1 MTASFLGEIILYPI
15 KSVGGISVKQWPVV
29 KTGLLYDRQWM
40 LIDEHGQFL
49 SQRKLPK
56 MALIK
61 TAIQDDQLMVSAP
74 TMTDLSIALKPAEG
88 EWLEANVWEYTGQ
101 ARSVSA
107 EVDQWFSQFL
117 ELPCRLVYHPE
128 ESLRSVDPDYALDTD
143 SVAFSDGF
151 PFLLVSENSLNV
163 LNESAQLNLT
173 MARFRPNL
181 VVTGCKAYA
190 EDAWREIRIAEIDF
204 RLPKPCSRCSIPA
217 IDPDTALIEKAP
229 LTALNNTRKW
239 QNKVYFGQNAIHNQ
253 TGFLSVGDEVHINK
267 LGEQQPPL

>member
-1 MTASFLGEIILYPI
+1 MIQSFLSEIILYPI
-15 KSVGGISVKQWPVV
+15 KSLAGISVKQWPVV
-29 KTGLLYDRQWM
+29 KTGLMYDRQWM
-40 LIDEHGQFL
+40 LIDEQGQFL

-61 TAIQDDQLMVSAP
+61 TAILGEQFIVSAP
-74 TMTDLSIALKPAEG
+74 AMLDLSISLKPAIG
-88 EWLEANVWEYTGQ
+88 EWLEATVWEYTGQ
-101 ARSVSA
+101 ARSVSTEA
-107 EVDQWFSQFL
+107 DQWFSTFL
-117 ELPCRLVYHPE
+117 ETPSRLVYHPE
-128 ESLRSVDPDYALDTD
+128 DSLRIVDSNYALSTD

-151 PFLLVSENSLNV
+151 PFLLVSENSLCA
-163 LNESAQLNLT
+163 LNESANLQLT

-181 VVTGCKAYA
+181 VVSACDAYA
-190 EDAWREIRIAEIDF
+190 EDSWREVSIAEIDF

-217 IDPDTALIEKAP
+217 IDLETALIEKAP

-253 TGFLSVGDEVHINK
+253 TGLLSVGDVVHINK

>member
-1 MTASFLGEIILYPI
+1 MTASFLSEIILYPI
-15 KSVGGISVKQWPVV
+15 KSVAGISVKQWPVV

-40 LIDEHGQFL
+40 LIDEQGQFL

-61 TAIQDDQLMVSAP
+61 SAIQDDQLMITAP
-74 TMTDLSIALKPAEG
+74 VMSDLLIALKPAEG
-88 EWLEANVWEYTGQ
+88 DWVEAAVWEYTGQ

-107 EVDQWFSQFL
+107 QADQWFSQFL

-128 ESLRSVDPDYALDTD
+128 ESVRIVDPDYALDTD

-151 PFLLVSENSLNV
+151 PFLVVSENSLHA
-163 LNESAQLNLT
+163 LNESAQLSLT

-181 VVTGCKAYA
+181 VVSGCEGYA
-190 EDAWREIRIAEIDF
+190 EDYWREITIGRIDF

-217 IDPDTALIEKAP
+217 INPETALIEKAP

-253 TGFLSVGDEVHINK
+253 TGLLSIGDVVQINK
-267 LGEQQPPL
+267 LGPQQPPL